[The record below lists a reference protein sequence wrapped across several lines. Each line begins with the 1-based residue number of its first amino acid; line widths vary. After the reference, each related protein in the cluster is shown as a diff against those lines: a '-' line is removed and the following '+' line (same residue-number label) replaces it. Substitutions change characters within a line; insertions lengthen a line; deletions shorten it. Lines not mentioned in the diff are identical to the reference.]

1 MIPLRSSQPV
11 ARFPWPVLSLLFVW
25 VIFHLLSYL
34 WRGERVD
41 FLMRVA
47 FQPGHD
53 WISYI
58 TATLFHAHL
67 WDLLVSLIF
76 SWAFLPRLLERR
88 SAWLVFF
95 VSAAGAGLALK
106 SFELLHPAAIAPIM
120 AAPAFL
126 GTALGMAMRREIWGS
141 TSTVVIGP
149 GWVRLYDVPSYVLLF
164 FWLFYLMIGILFLD
178 PPFADAP
185 MLYWLPFIS
194 FLWGFLAETLLG
206 LVNRNE

>member
-11 ARFPWPVLSLLFVW
+11 ARFPWPVLALIGLWAGLHS
-25 VIFHLLSYL
+25 LSYL
-34 WRGERVD
+34 WQGERVD

-47 FQPGHD
+47 FRPTHD
-53 WISYI
+53 WISYG

-67 WDLLVSLIF
+67 WDLFVSMIF
-76 SWAFLPRLLERR
+76 AWAFLPRLIERR
-88 SAWLVFF
+88 SAWIVFV
-95 VSAAGAGLALK
+95 VSAAGVVLALN
-106 SFELLHPAAIAPIM
+106 SFEALHPGSIAPVL

-126 GTALGMAMRREIWGS
+126 GSALGMAMRREIWGS

-149 GWVRLYDVPSYVLLF
+149 GWIRLYDVPSYVLLF
-164 FWLFYLMIGILFLD
+164 FWLFYLMIGNLFLD

-194 FLWGFLAETLLG
+194 FLWGFLAETGLG
-206 LVNRNE
+206 LLLKEK